1 MYHSNNCYVDNGN
14 TNSSNGYCYSSWD
27 SYGRWI
33 VVAAVIAGGFFIF
46 FVFAYVANPKS
57 L

>member
-1 MYHSNNCYVDNGN
+1 MYHSNNCYNGN
-14 TNSSNGYCYSSWD
+14 TDSSNGYCYSSWD